1 MATIIIPDNIIDNEF
16 MHTFLE
22 AFREGK
28 FLPSSWVNNLP
39 KGNLENIKF
48 IKDHNLI
55 KAICYMS
62 YSNYAEAV
70 VACAFIQEWIAY
82 SDKSIPFSEVK
93 QERTLVYFTYN
104 FIKL

>member
-1 MATIIIPDNIIDNEF
+1 
-16 MHTFLE
+16 
-22 AFREGK
+22 
-28 FLPSSWVNNLP
+28 
-39 KGNLENIKF
+39 
-48 IKDHNLI
+48 
-55 KAICYMS
+55 MS

>member
-1 MATIIIPDNIIDNEF
+1 MATITIPDNLIDNEF

-22 AFREGK
+22 AFRE
-28 FLPSSWVNNLP
+28 FLPSYC
-39 KGNLENIKF
+39 NLENIKF